1 MPLAIISA
9 TVRRSSPAAGAD
21 LPAPGR
27 MDVLGWSAGPT
38 VIQRI
43 VPADIGADLEAED
56 VAVRP
61 ARRPGHA
68 EDARV
73 NGDVHAR

>member
-1 MPLAIISA
+1 
-9 TVRRSSPAAGAD
+9 
-21 LPAPGR
+21 